1 MQDMVREFPV
11 RPRGLKLIRVEIHA
25 DPHRDVSQPVKLA
38 MEKPVGPFERP
49 CLVGG
54 EEEGLAVV
62 CERRAGG
69 GHGHCG
75 VVVFGRR
82 RPFGA
87 HIDGLGVADY
97 DGAVELVGCGTRP
110 GGAHAGGGGLEEGRD
125 GLEGFEV
132 VACEGELGEDEEV
145 EVLGGGI
152 GEDVVG
158 EGDVVL
164 DLADLGCELQA
175 ADTHLGGGGGVS
187 RGRNKL
193 SDARHFVEG
202 APVDRTQ
209 GFVGGNE

>member
-1 MQDMVREFPV
+1 
-11 RPRGLKLIRVEIHA
+11 
-25 DPHRDVSQPVKLA
+25 
-38 MEKPVGPFERP
+38 MEKPIRAFERP

-62 CERRAGG
+62 GERGAGG

-75 VVVFGRR
+75 VVVFRR
-82 RPFGA
+82 GRPFGA

-97 DGAVELVGCGTRP
+97 DGAVELMGCGARP

-132 VACEGELGEDEEV
+132 VACEGELGEDEKV

-152 GEDVVG
+152 GEDVVS
-158 EGDVVL
+158 EGDVAL

-175 ADTHLGGGGGVS
+175 ADAHLGGGGGVS
-187 RGRNKL
+187 RGHNKL
-193 SDARHFVEG
+193 SEARHVVEG
-202 APVDRTQ
+202 ASVD
-209 GFVGGNE
+209 